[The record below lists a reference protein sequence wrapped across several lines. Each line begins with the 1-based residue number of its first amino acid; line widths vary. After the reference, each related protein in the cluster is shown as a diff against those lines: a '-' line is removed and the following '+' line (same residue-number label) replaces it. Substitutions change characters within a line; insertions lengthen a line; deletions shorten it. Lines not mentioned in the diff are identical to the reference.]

1 MTSEHKTMWTNAV
14 LYSCVHYVS
23 QVTKKS
29 IFIVVYLIERRYPP
43 REAVGETLK
52 DMCVLHK
59 DVFFF

>member
-1 MTSEHKTMWTNAV
+1 MLYYTVVCTMY
-14 LYSCVHYVS
+14 LKS
-23 QVTKKS
+23 QKKS
-29 IFIVVYLIERRYPP
+29 IFIVVYLIERRYPT